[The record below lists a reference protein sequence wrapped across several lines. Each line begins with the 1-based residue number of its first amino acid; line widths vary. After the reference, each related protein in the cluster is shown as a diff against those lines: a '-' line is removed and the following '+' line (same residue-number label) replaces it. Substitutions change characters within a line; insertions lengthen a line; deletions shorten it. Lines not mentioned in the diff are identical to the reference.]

1 MRLREA
7 RLEKAKLDGERM
19 RRDKDAAAAERVNI
33 STNARDAHV
42 TAWRCAQFLK
52 HMSAEFDARNE
63 AVRRVMPSI
72 LKQRNTR

>member
-19 RRDKDAAAAERVNI
+19 RRDRDAAAAERVNI

-42 TAWRCAQFLK
+42 TAWRRAEFLK
-52 HMSAEFDARNE
+52 RAHAELDARNE
-63 AVRRVMPSI
+63 AVRRGI
-72 LKQRNTR
+72 TRVFAVKR